1 MGRLTLHNL
10 LRTFGA
16 MMALLTVTDKLCGM
30 RFAKS
35 SCLIGAVC
43 AAAFTALTQF
53 AIAMAFDYI
62 DLADMLFP
70 LYRMEMI
77 MVEEGYLFRMDNL
90 SLFFWLMAG
99 ITTAAYYIYGSAMLW
114 CRCFGPKDTRPGVM
128 QSEGHYDEFRM
139 LYYNVGIWG
148 WTVISLPLIA
158 AAVLSVRRGMA
169 VRSGKV

>member
-77 MVEEGYLFRMDNL
+77 MVEEGYLFRMDE
-90 SLFFWLMAG
+90 SLALLLAHGGHNHGG
-99 ITTAAYYIYGSAMLW
+99 ILHLW
-114 CRCFGPKDTRPGVM
+114 QRDAVVQVLRP
-128 QSEGHYDEFRM
+128 EGHTAGSSGVYGYDR
-139 LYYNVGIWG
+139 LRG
-148 WTVISLPLIA
+148 SDA
-158 AAVLSVRRGMA
+158 VRRTL
-169 VRSGKV
+169 R

>member
-1 MGRLTLHNL
+1 
-10 LRTFGA
+10 
-16 MMALLTVTDKLCGM
+16 
-30 RFAKS
+30 
-35 SCLIGAVC
+35 
-43 AAAFTALTQF
+43 
-53 AIAMAFDYI
+53 
-62 DLADMLFP
+62 
-70 LYRMEMI
+70 
-77 MVEEGYLFRMDNL
+77 
-90 SLFFWLMAG
+90 MAG

-114 CRCFGPKDTRPGVM
+114 CRCFGPKDTRPGVVAFTVMTGCAVVM